1 MAKSSPPEPRAD
13 YASKKCPECY
23 SYVPLKATVCPTC
36 KTRLGEVGRH
46 GMAERVTNW
55 KAYII
60 CIIAWLVFIIYI
72 KWAFF

>member
-23 SYVPLKATVCPTC
+23 SYVPLKATVCPIC